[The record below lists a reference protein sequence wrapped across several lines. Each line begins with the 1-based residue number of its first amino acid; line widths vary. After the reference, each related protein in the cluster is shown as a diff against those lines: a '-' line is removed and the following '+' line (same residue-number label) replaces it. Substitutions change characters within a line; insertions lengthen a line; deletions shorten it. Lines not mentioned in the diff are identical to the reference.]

1 MHALTSCASCAER
14 RLAGD
19 QVCCVRCVQ
28 EKAPHPKPDSV
39 AAGNFKISIVGK
51 LKDGKI
57 NQSVLQSY
65 RKQMQAAKEGR
76 GETAERQ

>member
-1 MHALTSCASCAER
+1 
-14 RLAGD
+14 
-19 QVCCVRCVQ
+19 VRCVQ